1 LSEPVPIAC
10 TLSAGDVRQRLAWIA
25 DLNQRRLL
33 RHRRD
38 DLTLSLVYDREAGPD
53 VDRFVAQERECC
65 PFLAFRVEDGAD
77 GIVMTVTAPEAARE
91 AAATLFD
98 GFTGGQPAARAC
110 GCC

>member
-1 LSEPVPIAC
+1 MSESVPIAC

-65 PFLAFRVEDGAD
+65 PFLAFRVEDSAD
-77 GIVMTVTAPEAARE
+77 VIVMTVTAPEAARD
-91 AAATLFD
+91 AADMLFD
-98 GFTGGQPAARAC
+98 GFTGGQTAAGAC